1 MQESSLKDEI
11 KQGTL
16 VTHQR
21 RGPAPSVGNSTS
33 SGGGSNSNSSNTGGS
48 SGSGGSAKKGWL
60 VGELESGMMCVLWM
74 CALYAWYDMK
84 KQLLVP
90 SVCLF
95 TI

>member
-1 MQESSLKDEI
+1 MIAPNSLFYDHCCCRTRKQVQESSLKDEI

-48 SGSGGSAKKGWL
+48 SGSGGSAKKG
-60 VGELESGMMCVLWM
+60 
-74 CALYAWYDMK
+74 
-84 KQLLVP
+84 
-90 SVCLF
+90 
-95 TI
+95 